1 LKRLNLVAEGLVG
14 ALTMAV
20 AVFTFWLPYW
30 RKWGATDAEM
40 KRSLPG
46 DEMVPEPRGGY
57 THAITINA
65 PRQQVW
71 LWVAQ
76 IGQERGG
83 FYSYDFLE
91 NLVGLNIHSVDKI
104 IPEYQH
110 DEKSPGLKLAPKV
123 PPLPVAC
130 IEPERTLAFGG
141 WVDPN
146 TPSSWL
152 FFMDDAGENRTRLIS
167 RWRFS
172 YKPSIGFRI
181 GFGVI
186 VQSIA
191 CVMQRKML
199 LGIKKRADRV
209 FKGAEDPGRD

>member
-1 LKRLNLVAEGLVG
+1 
-14 ALTMAV
+14 
-20 AVFTFWLPYW
+20 
-30 RKWGATDAEM
+30 
-40 KRSLPG
+40 
-46 DEMVPEPRGGY
+46 
-57 THAITINA
+57 
-65 PRQQVW
+65 
-71 LWVAQ
+71 VAQ

-152 FFMDDAGENRTRLIS
+152 FFMEDAGENRTRLIS

-209 FKGAEDPGRD
+209 FKGAEDPGKGGARCRSLCSGGDSTKAEQVICQLLPHRCCISGRSCGAEVTMGRTFRLDFSLLEVLYSSK